1 MMIMVL
7 LSRRDLARIAFAAG
21 AGARWL
27 RAAPGSTTPTI
38 AETLRDGMAKRG
50 IPAVVAIVAGN
61 DKLHYTGA
69 FGKRDAA
76 SGMNVKLDSIFAIA
90 SMTKAITSTAAMQLV
105 EQGKLR
111 LDEPVSNH
119 LPELARLQVIAGF
132 SASGEPML
140 RPAVKSVTLRHLLTH
155 TSGFAYDTW
164 NDFMFRY
171 ATKTGTVG
179 AAPTALPPSPLA
191 FEPGTAWQYGT
202 SLDWTGKLVETVS
215 NLSLEEYFQKNI
227 LKPLGMNDT
236 SFILAP
242 EKFDRLV
249 SVYARQPDG
258 ALKQNPRTMPEPPKV
273 FGGGGGLY
281 STAVDYIHFAQMI
294 LGRGTRRQV
303 QILKPA
309 TVTQMTVNQ
318 IGALGA
324 GKLKTFR
331 PDRSSEVDLHPG
343 AVDKWGLGFL
353 INPTAYDGGR
363 SAGSLAWAGIDNTFY
378 WIDPK
383 KSLCAVLMM
392 QFLPFVDTEAVG
404 LLGDFER
411 AVYANLPPEKDKPA

>member
-1 MMIMVL
+1 MTLTTRREFARLAL
-7 LSRRDLARIAFAAG
+7 LSGAAARTLRG
-21 AGARWL
+21 AGSS
-27 RAAPGSTTPTI
+27 GPTI
-38 AETLRDGMAKRG
+38 ADTLREGVAKRG
-50 IPAVVAIVAGN
+50 IPAVVAIFASG

-69 FGKRDAA
+69 FGKRDAE

-111 LDEPVSNH
+111 LDEPVSVH
-119 LPELARLQVIAGF
+119 LPELAKLQVIAGF
-132 SASGEPML
+132 NANGDPML

-164 NDFMFRY
+164 NEYMFRY
-171 ATKTGTVG
+171 ATKTGTIG
-179 AAPTALPPSPLA
+179 APPLALPPSPLA

-202 SLDWTGKLVETVS
+202 SLDWTGKLIETVS
-215 NLSLEEYFQKNI
+215 NLSLEEYFQKYI

-236 SFILAP
+236 SFILPP

-249 SVYARQPDG
+249 SIFARQADG

-281 STAVDYIHFAQMI
+281 STAADYIHFTQMI
-294 LGRGTRRQV
+294 LGRGTRRKV

-309 TVTQMTVNQ
+309 TVTQMSVNQ
-318 IGALGA
+318 IGTLGA

-353 INPTAYDGGR
+353 INPTAYEGGR
-363 SAGSLAWAGIDNTFY
+363 SAGSLAWAGINNTFY
-378 WIDPK
+378 WIDPRK
-383 KSLCAVLMM
+383 NVCAVIMM
-392 QFLPFVDTEAVG
+392 QFLPFVDAEAVG

-411 AVYANLPPEKDKPA
+411 AVYANLPADKDKPA